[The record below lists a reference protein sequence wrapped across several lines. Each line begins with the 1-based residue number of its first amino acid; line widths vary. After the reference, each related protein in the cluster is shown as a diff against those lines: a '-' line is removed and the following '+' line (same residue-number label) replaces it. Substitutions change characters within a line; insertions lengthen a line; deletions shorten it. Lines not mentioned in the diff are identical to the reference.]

1 MAKNDSM
8 LVDLRKFFEEENADK
23 NYFSHMVVAM
33 EVSENGTPIGA
44 AVKMKCSPIL
54 ALGIIDL
61 LHDKLSE
68 ARDQVLEE
76 LKEYENENM
85 SVEKETISEI
95 SNPFDRV
102 LKSALESIS
111 DEDKAFFADCQKRA
125 IKAIMD
131 GDEDK
136 LKQITEEM
144 RKHVENKTKKDDSSE
159 EGFDLNDFKGGF

>member
-1 MAKNDSM
+1 MAKHDSM
-8 LVDLRKFFEEENADK
+8 LLDLRKFFEEDNNDK

-68 ARDQVLEE
+68 AREQVLEE
-76 LKEYENENM
+76 LKEFEKDNM
-85 SVEKETISEI
+85 SVEQEVISET
-95 SNPFDRV
+95 SNPFDKV
-102 LKSALESIS
+102 LKSAMESIS

-125 IKAIMD
+125 IRAIID
-131 GDEDK
+131 GDEEK
-136 LKQITEEM
+136 LKEITDEM
-144 RKHVENKTKKDDSSE
+144 RKHVENKTKKDDSSDD
-159 EGFDLNDFKGGF
+159 FDIEDFKGGF

>member
-1 MAKNDSM
+1 MAKHDSM
-8 LVDLRKFFEEENADK
+8 LVDLRKFFEEENNDK

-54 ALGIIDL
+54 ALGVIDL

-68 ARDQVLEE
+68 AREQVLEE

-85 SVEKETISEI
+85 SVEQERSSDSI
-95 SNPFDRV
+95 NPFDKI
-102 LKSALESIS
+102 LKSAMQSIS

-125 IKAIMD
+125 IRAIMD
-131 GDEDK
+131 GDEEK
-136 LKQITEEM
+136 LKEITNEM
-144 RKHVENKTKKDDSSE
+144 RKYVENKTKKNDSSDDFNIE
-159 EGFDLNDFKGGF
+159 DFKGGF

>member
-8 LVDLRKFFEEENADK
+8 LVDLRKFFEEENVSK

-85 SVEKETISEI
+85 SVES
-95 SNPFDRV
+95 DRSSGLAGNFEQV
-102 LKSALESIS
+102 IKSALSSIS

-125 IKAIMD
+125 MEAIMNSNE
-131 GDEDK
+131 DE
-136 LKQITEEM
+136 LKSIVEQM
-144 RKHVENKTKKDDSSE
+144 RAYVANKTKKDDSSE
-159 EGFDLNDFKGGF
+159 DGFDLNDFKGGF